1 MPTTHS
7 VSVRLR
13 GREFRIRGEEDSEQL
28 QRVAGYLDEAMARVE
43 EKTGAVDSLGVAM
56 LTALNLA
63 REVVETRD
71 RQSVSAGASPRRLR
85 ALIELA
91 EAAIDAPSPRG

>member
-1 MPTTHS
+1 MATPSS

-13 GREFRIRGEEDSEQL
+13 GREFRIRGEEDSKQL
-28 QRVAGYLDEAMARVE
+28 QRVAGYLEETMARVE
-43 EKTGAVDSLGVAM
+43 EKTRAVDSLDVAM

-63 REVVETRD
+63 REVVDSRD
-71 RQSVSAGASPRRLR
+71 QRSVSTGANPRRLR

-91 EAAIDAPSPRG
+91 ETALDARPPRR

>member
-1 MPTTHS
+1 MATPSS
-7 VSVRLR
+7 VCVRLR
-13 GREFRIRGEEDSEQL
+13 GREFRIRGEEDSKQL
-28 QRVAGYLDEAMARVE
+28 QRVAGYLEETMARVE
-43 EKTGAVDSLGVAM
+43 EKTRAVDSLDVAM

-71 RQSVSAGASPRRLR
+71 RQNVSAGANPKRLR